1 MAWRSGCDLQNCC
14 CKMPLTAVTNQK
26 LMTHGTGFAEVSEVV
41 LALTKSFGFEVHF
54 EAQYFEFERAT
65 KFFDFQRD
73 MALLFVAVAAFF
85 RSAAGWLFLASPAD
99 LSWLGRQTSVGGVP
113 VQLQIIL
120 LLLRGSSLGR
130 RLNCFHHFDV
140 VVVALA
146 FSVVVVVVVDSNFL
160 ICLMWSNV
168 ECLNCFVDHNLDLI
182 VVDVGYF
189 VICLMWDNG
198 EH

>member
-41 LALTKSFGFEVHF
+41 WALTKYFGFEFHF

-65 KFFDFQRD
+65 KYFDFQRD

-85 RSAAGWLFLASPAD
+85 RIAAGWLFLASPAD

-130 RLNCFHHFDV
+130 RLNCFRHFAV
-140 VVVALA
+140 SVVALA
-146 FSVVVVVVVDSNFL
+146 FSVVVVVDCYFL

-182 VVDVGYF
+182 VVAVGYF
-189 VICLMWDNG
+189 VICLMLDNG